1 MKSFTS
7 ELVIIELS
15 LFLFS
20 LILAVY
26 ICVLCDRRPCT
37 NLVNFFVNNIQ
48 HPPSHLL
55 LLLLLQDTY
64 TTKCYIPSAPEQV
77 LLLLLYIYL
86 TMTTWCGPRG
96 VSLCK
101 RISSLTQ
108 DLSLSG
114 TQ

>member
-48 HPPSHLL
+48 HPPPSHL

-64 TTKCYIPSAPEQV
+64 TIITKCYIPSASPESKYY
-77 LLLLLYIYL
+77 YI
-86 TMTTWCGPRG
+86 
-96 VSLCK
+96 S
-101 RISSLTQ
+101 I
-108 DLSLSG
+108 
-114 TQ
+114 